1 MNTTNYKQLI
11 IKGKASIKKL
21 LEQGKDKE
29 AQDVANKL
37 MLEVDTLLSS
47 GVLTSKQQ
55 DELIDEL
62 TSMD

>member
-1 MNTTNYKQLI
+1 VNTTNYKQLI